1 MKPIYYLSLLV
12 VSLSLPFGLRA
23 SPYYVGSKACQE
35 CHKSEY
41 EVWDKTK
48 HAASFRDLHENAKVA
63 DILAAVGGDKNI
75 RKNTLCTQCH
85 YTLEQADE
93 SSPATVKTGIS
104 CALTREKLNRF
115 AQQSF
120 TKAGRN

>member
-1 MKPIYYLSLLV
+1 MHYLVLLCLVFSLAC
-12 VSLSLPFGLRA
+12 PFA
-23 SPYYVGSKACQE
+23 SFSSPYSVGPKLCLE

-41 EVWDKTK
+41 EIWNKTE
-48 HAASFRDLHENAKVA
+48 HTASFRDLHKNAKVA
-63 DILAAVGGDKNI
+63 DVLAAVGGDKNI
-75 RKNTLCTQCH
+75 RKNTLCAQCH

-93 SSPATVKTGIS
+93 SSPATAKTGIS
-104 CALTREKLNRF
+104 RALTREKLNRF